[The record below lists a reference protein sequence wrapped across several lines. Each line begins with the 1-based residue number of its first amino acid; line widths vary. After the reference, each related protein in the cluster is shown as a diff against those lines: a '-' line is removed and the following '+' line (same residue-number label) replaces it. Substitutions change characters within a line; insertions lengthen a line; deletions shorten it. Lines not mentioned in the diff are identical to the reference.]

1 MFENGIRPVYVF
13 DGKPPEIKKGELYER
28 AEKKK
33 QAEAE
38 LQAAVEAGD
47 SEAIKKAA
55 VSTLHRLPS
64 KPVICQREGRAPL
77 ALSYPIHM
85 LFTVSTATL
94 FAPCARL
101 VLSRGRKK

>member
-13 DGKPPEIKKGELYER
+13 DGKPPEIKKGELFER

-55 VSTLHRLPS
+55 VSTLYRLPC
-64 KPVICQREGRAPL
+64 KPIVYRHKGWAPL
-77 ALSYPIHM
+77 ALSDPIHI
-85 LFTVSTATL
+85 LFTV
-94 FAPCARL
+94 
-101 VLSRGRKK
+101 